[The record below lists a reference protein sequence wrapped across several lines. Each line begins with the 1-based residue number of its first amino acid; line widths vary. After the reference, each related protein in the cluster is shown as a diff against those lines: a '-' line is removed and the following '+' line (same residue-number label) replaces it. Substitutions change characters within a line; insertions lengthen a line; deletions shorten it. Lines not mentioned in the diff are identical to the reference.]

1 MRNVLIGYV
10 LNFVFFTQSLGQDQ
24 MLEDLG
30 IALGTN
36 ISKEVVSRMH
46 TPFKLQL
53 AGESLILTDKAAAEK
68 ALRTF
73 FNNHKALSFEY
84 TTPANVI
91 NGLLYR
97 MGVYKVKTGEQ
108 YRVYLLFKEK
118 DGKYYLST
126 LSFSTD

>member
-30 IALGTN
+30 IALSTN

-84 TTPANVI
+84 TTPANVT

-126 LSFSTD
+126 LSFSRD

>member
-1 MRNVLIGYV
+1 MRNVLIGCV
-10 LNFVFFTQSLGQDQ
+10 LNFIFFTQSLGQDQ

-30 IALGTN
+30 IALSTN

-73 FNNHKALSFEY
+73 FNNHEALSFEY
-84 TTPANVI
+84 TTPAKVT

-126 LSFSTD
+126 LSFSAD

>member
-1 MRNVLIGYV
+1 MRNVLISYV
-10 LNFVFFTQSLGQDQ
+10 LNFIFFAQSLGQDQ
-24 MLEDLG
+24 ILEDLG
-30 IALGTN
+30 IALSTN
-36 ISKEVVSRMH
+36 ISKEVVSRMN

-53 AGESLILTDKAAAEK
+53 AGKSLILTDKAAAEK

-84 TTPANVI
+84 TTPAKVT

-118 DGKYYLST
+118 EGKYYLST
-126 LSFSTD
+126 LSFSMD

>member
-1 MRNVLIGYV
+1 MLIGYL
-10 LNFVFFTQSLGQDQ
+10 LNFIFFTQGLAQDQ

-30 IALGTN
+30 IALSTN
-36 ISKEVVSRMH
+36 ISKEVVSRLH

-84 TTPANVI
+84 STPANVT

-97 MGVYKVKTGEQ
+97 MGVYKAKTGEQ

-118 DGKYYLST
+118 YGKYYLST
-126 LSFSTD
+126 LSFSRD

>member
-10 LNFVFFTQSLGQDQ
+10 LNFIFFTQSLGQDQ

-30 IALGTN
+30 IALSTN

-46 TPFKLQL
+46 TPFKLQV

-84 TTPANVI
+84 TTPANVT

-118 DGKYYLST
+118 NGKYYLST

>member
-73 FNNHKALSFEY
+73 FNNHEALSFEY
-84 TTPANVI
+84 TTPANVT

>member
-1 MRNVLIGYV
+1 MLIGYL
-10 LNFVFFTQSLGQDQ
+10 LNFIFFTQGLAQDQ

-30 IALGTN
+30 IALSTN

-84 TTPANVI
+84 TTPANVT

>member
-84 TTPANVI
+84 TTPANVT

-126 LSFSTD
+126 LSFSAD

>member
-1 MRNVLIGYV
+1 MRNVLIGCV
-10 LNFVFFTQSLGQDQ
+10 LNFTFFTQSLGQDQ

-30 IALGTN
+30 IALSTN

-84 TTPANVI
+84 TTPANVT

-126 LSFSTD
+126 LSFSAD

>member
-1 MRNVLIGYV
+1 MLV
-10 LNFVFFTQSLGQDQ
+10 NFIFFTQSLGQDQ

-30 IALGTN
+30 IALSTN

-84 TTPANVI
+84 TTPANVT

-126 LSFSTD
+126 LSFSAD

>member
-30 IALGTN
+30 IALSTN

-84 TTPANVI
+84 TTPANVT

>member
-1 MRNVLIGYV
+1 MN
-10 LNFVFFTQSLGQDQ
+10 
-24 MLEDLG
+24 
-30 IALGTN
+30 
-36 ISKEVVSRMH
+36 

-84 TTPANVI
+84 TTPAKVT

-118 DGKYYLST
+118 EGKYYLST
-126 LSFSTD
+126 LSFSMD

>member
-1 MRNVLIGYV
+1 MRNVLISYV
-10 LNFVFFTQSLGQDQ
+10 LNFIFFAQSLGQDQ
-24 MLEDLG
+24 ILEDLG
-30 IALGTN
+30 IALSTN
-36 ISKEVVSRMH
+36 ISKEVVSRMN

-84 TTPANVI
+84 TTPAKVT

-118 DGKYYLST
+118 EGKYYLST
-126 LSFSTD
+126 LSFSMD

>member
-30 IALGTN
+30 IALSTN

-84 TTPANVI
+84 TTPANVT

-126 LSFSTD
+126 LSFSAD

>member
-1 MRNVLIGYV
+1 MRNVLISYV
-10 LNFVFFTQSLGQDQ
+10 LNFIFFAPSLGQDQ
-24 MLEDLG
+24 ILEDLG
-30 IALGTN
+30 IALSTN
-36 ISKEVVSRMH
+36 ISKEVVSRIN

-84 TTPANVI
+84 TTPAKVT

-118 DGKYYLST
+118 EGKYYLST
-126 LSFSTD
+126 LSFSMD

>member
-10 LNFVFFTQSLGQDQ
+10 LNFIFFNKSLGQDQ
-24 MLEDLG
+24 MLEDIG
-30 IALGTN
+30 IALSTS
-36 ISKEVVSRMH
+36 ISKEVVSRLHM
-46 TPFKLQL
+46 PFKLQL
-53 AGESLILTDKAAAEK
+53 VGESLILTDKAAAEK
-68 ALRTF
+68 ALKTF

-84 TTPANVI
+84 TTPANVT

-97 MGVYKVKTGEQ
+97 MGVYKAKTGEQ

-126 LSFSTD
+126 LSFSRD